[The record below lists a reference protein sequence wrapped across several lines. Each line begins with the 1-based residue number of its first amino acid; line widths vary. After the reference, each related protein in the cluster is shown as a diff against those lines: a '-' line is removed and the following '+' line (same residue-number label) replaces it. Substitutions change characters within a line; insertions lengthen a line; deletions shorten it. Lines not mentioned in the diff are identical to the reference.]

1 MGVVLTQE
9 GDGATYII
17 ALQHGTGLQE
27 LDPPPVLPSN
37 ARFVN
42 HPNHCF
48 DIGTVAWVMDNH
60 VPDPRWAHHLVHGHR
75 CINGLTYIV
84 WPASTARCRAGCW
97 HMLHD
102 KTTASW

>member
-1 MGVVLTQE
+1 MVCRSCGCLIHGLGSAPSPSRSCEPISGMTSLQE

-60 VPDPRWAHHLVHGHR
+60 VPDPR
-75 CINGLTYIV
+75 
-84 WPASTARCRAGCW
+84 
-97 HMLHD
+97 
-102 KTTASW
+102 

>member
-1 MGVVLTQE
+1 VRQNPQSCETTDVHDFTSLQE

-60 VPDPRWAHHLVHGHR
+60 VPDPR
-75 CINGLTYIV
+75 
-84 WPASTARCRAGCW
+84 
-97 HMLHD
+97 
-102 KTTASW
+102 